1 MSAMTTPSPRL
12 RRLFDPGHRKALIG
26 VLVALA
32 LLALSIPI
40 GLAVR
45 DGAGGSAGQSASVGS
60 GFAPEPGSASGSG
73 AASDSGSGSATG
85 SGSAVA
91 PGAPVAPE
99 AAKDAAGATAGTSRD
114 ATGSASSASSASS
127 SVGTV
132 VGQKIARSAWLGIE
146 VANLTSSSAEVRAIA
161 MAAGGQ
167 VVSENVVTDRDP
179 TGAYGVEG
187 RSADVPQP
195 VGVNEA
201 RLTLS
206 VPAERLD
213 GVLAELSRIGTVS
226 YRSSQSQD
234 VTDAYVDV
242 QARIGPMRDSITRV
256 RALLAKATDLQQ
268 IVLLES
274 ELTRRQA
281 ELDSLTQRLAELD
294 RITTTSDVTVTLWT
308 AAVAPVEEESGFV
321 GALRTAWDRLLSSLE
336 VILIGLAVLAP
347 WILLALLVA
356 WAVRGVQRRRATT
369 PSGTTGTSGT
379 SGVAGGGQPGGG
391 PSGAGP
397 APATD

>member
-1 MSAMTTPSPRL
+1 M
-12 RRLFDPGHRKALIG
+12 FDPGHRKGLIG
-26 VLVALA
+26 VVVAIVLII
-32 LLALSIPI
+32 LSIPI

-45 DGAGGSAGQSASVGS
+45 DGAGGSADQSASVGS
-60 GFAPEPGSASGSG
+60 GVTPEPGSASGS
-73 AASDSGSGSATG
+73 DSGSATG

-91 PGAPVAPE
+91 PAAPE
-99 AAKDAAGATAGTSRD
+99 TAKDAAGATAGTSRD
-114 ATGSASSASSASS
+114 ATGSAASTGS

-167 VVSENVVTDRDP
+167 VVSENVVTDPDP
-179 TGAYGVEG
+179 TGSYGVEG
-187 RSADVPQP
+187 RSADAPQP

-201 RLTLS
+201 RLTLR

-242 QARIGPMRDSITRV
+242 QARIEPMKDSIARV

-308 AAVAPVEEESGFV
+308 EAVAPVEEESGFV
-321 GALRTAWDRLLSSLE
+321 AALRTAWDQLLSSLE
-336 VILIGLAVLAP
+336 VILIGLAVLLP
-347 WILLALLVA
+347 WILLGLLVA
-356 WAVRGVQRRRATT
+356 WAVRGVLRRRATT
-369 PSGTTGTSGT
+369 TSSAPGAGSSGPQSGTGASGT
-379 SGVAGGGQPGGG
+379 
-391 PSGAGP
+391 GP
-397 APATD
+397 APAAD